1 MDMTLKQIF
10 IRNLKEFR
18 KKEGISQMKLAEYC
32 GTSASYIGEIEI
44 GRKFP
49 STEMIEKIA
58 RILGIEPYLF
68 FKSMTENSVLS
79 NIENQKPR
87 MPYSSKKQLQKQ
99 VKSYIKRQINQSTT
113 ETLKQILSNVNEI
126 IEKY

>member
-1 MDMTLKQIF
+1 MTLKKIF
-10 IRNLKEFR
+10 VRNLKEFR

-32 GTSASYIGEIEI
+32 GTSTSYIGEIEI

-58 RILGIEPYLF
+58 KILRIEPYLF
-68 FKSMTENSVLS
+68 FKSMTGNSVLTD
-79 NIENQKPR
+79 IENKKPR

-99 VKSYIKRQINQSTT
+99 VKDHIKKQINQSTSK
-113 ETLKQILSNVNEI
+113 TLKQILSDVNEI

>member
-1 MDMTLKQIF
+1 
-10 IRNLKEFR
+10 
-18 KKEGISQMKLAEYC
+18 MKLAEYC

-58 RILGIEPYLF
+58 KILRIEPYLF
-68 FKSMTENSVLS
+68 FKSLTENSILT
-79 NIENQKPR
+79 NIDNQKPR
-87 MPYSSKKQLQKQ
+87 LPYSSKKQLQKQ
-99 VKSYIKRQINQSTT
+99 VKSYIKRQINLSTS
-113 ETLKQILSNVNEI
+113 ETLRQILSDVNEI

>member
-1 MDMTLKQIF
+1 MTLKQIF

-32 GTSASYIGEIEI
+32 ETSASYIGEIEI

-58 RILGIEPYLF
+58 KVLRIEPYLF
-68 FKSMTENSVLS
+68 FKSMTDNSVFN

-87 MPYSSKKQLQKQ
+87 MQYSSKKQLQKQ
-99 VKSYIKRQINQSTT
+99 VKSYIKRQISQSTS

>member
-1 MDMTLKQIF
+1 
-10 IRNLKEFR
+10 
-18 KKEGISQMKLAEYC
+18 MKLAEYC

-58 RILGIEPYLF
+58 KILRIEPYLF
-68 FKSMTENSVLS
+68 FKSMTEHSVLS

-87 MPYSSKKQLQKQ
+87 MSYSSKKQLQKQ
-99 VKSYIKRQINQSTT
+99 VKSYIKKQINQSTSK
-113 ETLKQILSNVNEI
+113 TLRQILSNVNEI
-126 IEKY
+126 IEEY

>member
-1 MDMTLKQIF
+1 MTLKQIF
-10 IRNLKEFR
+10 IQNLKEFR

-58 RILGIEPYLF
+58 KILRIEPYLF
-68 FKSMTENSVLS
+68 FKNLTGNSVLTD
-79 NIENQKPR
+79 IENKKPR
-87 MPYSSKKQLQKQ
+87 MPYSTKKQLQKQ
-99 VKSYIKRQINQSTT
+99 VKAHIKKQINQSTS
-113 ETLKQILSNVNEI
+113 ETLRQILSDVNEI